1 MPGAILGAIFLKST
15 EWFNT
20 AVPQQFRFL
29 FTFAGSGIGLIAV
42 LWVLPGGLGSLL
54 YKTRDAYLRAVA
66 RRRNM
71 IVPSLIADTADLEV
85 LTGKKRARWR
95 RSSPEDGE
103 VGDRGPKFLK
113 YFAKRPVPDVNYF
126 SYPDLAL
133 SGGTPNLLSLRSVDV
148 AYGQV
153 QVLFGVSLELREGET
168 IALLGT
174 NGAGKSTVLR
184 AISGLVGPKQ
194 GSISHLGVDISGLA
208 PHRVAERGLI
218 QVPGGKGVFPSLTVA
233 ENLRVGVWMHR
244 HDRVWVKEATAQV
257 LELFP
262 GLKSRLGDP
271 AAQLSGGQQQMLA
284 LGMAFLAKPKVLMI
298 DELSLGL
305 APLVVEQLLNV
316 VKEFKAQGMTVVL
329 VEQSVNVALT
339 AATKAF
345 FMEKGAIRFHG
356 LTAELLERPELLRS
370 IFLEGAA
377 ASQEAGTEADTE
389 AKERT
394 AAITESRRV
403 AALANGGEQRVVL
416 ETQDITK
423 RFSGITAV
431 DHVSIKLHE
440 GEILGIIGPNGA
452 GKTTLFDLISGF
464 LEPDDGRILIGERDV
479 TKRRPKAGPS
489 SGSRVRSR
497 TPACSVPSP
506 CTRRCASR
514 STASSAC
521 STPSPSRSTC
531 RTSTARRRSCR
542 SAPTSSSS

>member
-1 MPGAILGAIFLKST
+1 M
-15 EWFNT
+15 
-20 AVPQQFRFL
+20 
-29 FTFAGSGIGLIAV
+29 
-42 LWVLPGGLGSLL
+42 LWILPGGLGSLL
-54 YKTRDAYLRAVA
+54 YRARDAYLRSVA

-71 IVPSLIADTADLEV
+71 IVPSLIADAADPEV
-85 LTGKKRARWR
+85 LTGTKREAVA
-95 RSSPEDGE
+95 PVIDEQGE
-103 VGDRGPKFLK
+103 VVDRAPKFFK
-113 YFAKRPVPDVNYF
+113 YFAKRPIPNVNYF

-184 AISGLVGPKQ
+184 AVSGLVAPKQ

-244 HDRVWVKEATAQV
+244 RDRVWVKEATAQV

-262 GLKSRLGDP
+262 GLRSRLNDP

-284 LGMAFLAKPKVLMI
+284 LAMAFLAKPKVLMI

-339 AATKAF
+339 AASKAF

-377 ASQEAGTEADTE
+377 ASQDTEAE
-389 AKERT
+389 AKERV
-394 AAITESRRV
+394 V
-403 AALANGGEQRVVL
+403 AERGASGEGAHGQRWRACGHARDPRHH
-416 ETQDITK
+416 Q
-423 RFSGITAV
+423 AV
-431 DHVSIKLHE
+431 RGHH
-440 GEILGIIGPNGA
+440 
-452 GKTTLFDLISGF
+452 
-464 LEPDDGRILIGERDV
+464 R
-479 TKRRPKAGPS
+479 RRPRVDQAPRRGDPRDHRAERRGQDHAVRPHLRVPRARRRPHPVPGPRRHQAPAQGRARS
-489 SGSRVRSR
+489 SGSRGRSR
-497 TPACSVPSP
+497 TRGSSAPSR

-514 STASSAC
+514 STAS
-521 STPSPSRSTC
+521 
-531 RTSTARRRSCR
+531 
-542 SAPTSSSS
+542 